1 MPSDPQFRGRIEAR
15 AQDILDAIGRIREF
29 TRGFDDMRYSK
40 DRKTQSAVER
50 ELLTISEACG
60 KMQDLEA
67 AAGIVEAKRLEKR
80 FPRIPW
86 HQIRGI
92 GNVLRHEYG
101 RVDWRIIWNTVVARG
116 DLAALRNALVT
127 AFPHLSKK

>member
-1 MPSDPQFRGRIEAR
+1 MPSDPRMRGRIEAR
-15 AQDILDAIGRIREF
+15 AQDIVDAVGRIREF
-29 TRGFDDMRYSK
+29 TRGLDETRYSK

-60 KMQDLEA
+60 RMLDLEA
-67 AAGIVEAKRLEKR
+67 AAGIIAAKRLEKR

-101 RVDWRIIWNTVVARG
+101 RVDWRIIWNTIAARG
-116 DLAALRNALVT
+116 DLSALRNALLR
-127 AFPHLSKK
+127 AFPHLAKK